1 MIKTTYDPIMGVRY
15 ICIEE
20 KGLTEAKRATIIKA
34 REQFNRKRHVLRK
47 QARRNNTKIK

>member
-15 ICIEE
+15 IFCKEE
-20 KGLTEAKRATIIKA
+20 ELTETQRVTIAKAQ
-34 REQFNRKRHVLRK
+34 EQYNRKRHVLRK